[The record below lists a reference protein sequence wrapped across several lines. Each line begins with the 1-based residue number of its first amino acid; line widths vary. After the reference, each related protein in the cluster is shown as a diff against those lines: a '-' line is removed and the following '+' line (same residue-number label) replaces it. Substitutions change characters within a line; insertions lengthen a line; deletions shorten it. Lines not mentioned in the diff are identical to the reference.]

1 MIRRVGFVT
10 TYRELFANREFRAI
24 FAGNAAGVAGQTVQM
39 LALSALVYAS
49 TGSPLLAALAL
60 FGGLFPQ
67 AIGAMTLLSL
77 ADRLPPRGFLAGW
90 TAVKAGVAAVFAT
103 GVLPIWAML
112 ALLMVIGAVDAL
124 TGGIRAAVIVDIVPG
139 GFVLGRSVMNVSV
152 GAMQIVGFATGG
164 TIVAALGPGRAL
176 AVAAV
181 LVAFAALV
189 MWRGMRPRPA
199 HGIGRAGIRATWH
212 GNRALLGSPVVRPLL
227 LGAWL
232 PNGLIVGAEAMFVPY
247 AGGAAAALFVAAAV
261 GMLTGDVIVGRWV
274 SPERRARQ
282 VNAMHALLAA
292 PYLVFL
298 FTPDVW
304 VGAVAVAIAS
314 FGYSGTLGLQQRLVD
329 AVPEERRGQAL
340 GLDNSGRMTFQAVG
354 ASVVGTLAEV
364 TGAPVAMTLAALASL
379 LVTAALWPALRI
391 RRAEPLEPAHA
402 GA

>member
-1 MIRRVGFVT
+1 VT

-24 FAGNAAGVAGQTVQM
+24 FAGNAAGVAGQTMQM
-39 LALSALVYAS
+39 LALSALVYAA

-90 TAVKAGVAAVFAT
+90 TAAKAGVAAVFAT
-103 GVLPIWAML
+103 GVLPVWAML
-112 ALLMVIGAVDAL
+112 VMLGVVGAVDAL

-152 GAMQIVGFATGG
+152 GAMQIVGFAVGG
-164 TIVAALGPGRAL
+164 TIVAALGPGSAL
-176 AVAAV
+176 AVAAG
-181 LVAFAALV
+181 LIALSALV
-189 MWRGMRPRPA
+189 LWFGLRSRAPRGT
-199 HGIGRAGIRATWH
+199 GRAGIVATWH
-212 GNRALLGSPVVRPLL
+212 GNRALLGSPTVRPLL

-274 SPERRARQ
+274 SAERRARQ
-282 VNAMHALLAA
+282 VNAMHALLAV
-292 PYLVFL
+292 PYLVFFL
-298 FTPDVW
+298 SPNVW
-304 VGAVAVAIAS
+304 VGAVAVAVAS

-340 GLDNSGRMTFQAVG
+340 GLDNSGRMTFQALG
-354 ASVVGTLAEV
+354 ASFIGTLAEL
-364 TGAPVAMTLAALASL
+364 TGAPVAMTLAAGASL
-379 LVTAALWPALRI
+379 LVTAALWQALRI
-391 RRAEPLEPAHA
+391 PRAEPVVPVH
-402 GA
+402 G